1 MSGTKTIMRME
12 HIASTLVLA
21 LTVTINTACTT
32 VSPRNPAPLTGDA
45 PAEIP
50 GIKNA
55 RFWGDDAPSFYDQR
69 LKTLTKGDARRTHP
83 ALYGRHHN
91 YLALSGGGQNG
102 AFGAGILN
110 GWTASGTRPEFQ
122 IVTGISTGA
131 LAAPFAFLGPSYDQQ
146 LKEVYTTIKT
156 EDIMTPRNWFS
167 VLLSDAVADSE
178 PLLNVIGRYITDDV
192 VEEIAAE
199 HRKGRR
205 LYIGTTDLDRMRPR
219 IWNIGR
225 IAASGQPGAKE
236 LIQKVML
243 ASASVPG
250 AFPPVRIH
258 VESDGK
264 KYDELHADGG
274 TTSQVFVYPSE
285 IDWRKVLKTFNVP
298 DPVRIY
304 VIRNAS
310 LKPEP
315 EHVKP
320 WIVPIS
326 GRSISSLI
334 RTQGIGDLYH
344 IYVTARRDKADYNLA
359 YIPDDFQKTSSEP
372 FDTEYMNH
380 LFNLG
385 YNLAKDGYPW
395 KKTPPHWLE

>member
-1 MSGTKTIMRME
+1 MKQIGL
-12 HIASTLVLA
+12 TLVLA
-21 LTVTINTACTT
+21 LTVIINSACTS
-32 VSPRNPAPLTGDA
+32 VMPRNPAPLTGDA

-50 GIKNA
+50 GIENA
-55 RFWGDDAPSFYDQR
+55 RFWGDDVASFYDQR
-69 LKTLTKGDARRTHP
+69 LKNLSKSDARLTHP
-83 ALYGRHHN
+83 ALYGRPHH

-102 AFGAGILN
+102 AFGAGLLV
-110 GWTASGTRPEFQ
+110 GWTESGTRPEFQ

-131 LAAPFAFLGPSYDQQ
+131 LAAPFAFLGPAYDPK

-156 EDIMTPRNWFS
+156 EDIMNPRNWLS
-167 VLLSDAVADSE
+167 VLFSDAVADSE
-178 PLLNVIGRYITDDV
+178 PLLKMIASYITDDV
-192 VEEIAAE
+192 VEAIAAE

-205 LYIGTTDLDRMRPR
+205 LYIGTTDLDRMRPQ
-219 IWNIGR
+219 IWDIGV
-225 IAASGQPGAKE
+225 IANSGQPGAKE
-236 LIQKVML
+236 LIHKVLL
-243 ASASVPG
+243 ASASIPG
-250 AFPPVRIH
+250 AFPPVRMN

-264 KYDELHADGG
+264 QYDELHADGG

-285 IDWRKVLKTFNVP
+285 IDWRKVMKTFNVP

-320 WIVPIS
+320 WIVSIS
-326 GRSISSLI
+326 GRSLSSLI

-344 IYVTARRDKADYNLA
+344 IYVTARRDKADFNLA
-359 YIPDDFQKTSSEP
+359 YIPDDFKETSSEP

-395 KKTPPHWLE
+395 HKTPPYWVK

>member
-1 MSGTKTIMRME
+1 MKQIVFAL
-12 HIASTLVLA
+12 ILA
-21 LTVTINTACTT
+21 LTTITNTACTT
-32 VSPRNPAPLTGDA
+32 VMPRNPAPLTGDA

-50 GIKNA
+50 GIENA
-55 RFWGDDAPSFYDQR
+55 RFWGDDVPSFYDQR
-69 LKTLTKGDARRTHP
+69 LKTLSKSDARRTHP
-83 ALYGRHHN
+83 ALYGRPHH

-102 AFGAGILN
+102 AFGAGLLV
-110 GWTASGTRPEFQ
+110 GWTASGSRPEFQ

-131 LAAPFAFLGPSYDQQ
+131 LAAPFAFLGPSYDHK

-156 EDIMTPRNWFS
+156 EDIMKPRNWLS
-167 VLLSDAVADSE
+167 VLFSDAVADSE
-178 PLLNVIGRYITDDV
+178 PLLIMIACQITDDV
-192 VEEIAAE
+192 VDAIAAE

-205 LYIGTTDLDRMRPR
+205 LYIGTTDLDRMRPQV
-219 IWNIGR
+219 WDIGT
-225 IAASGQPGAKE
+225 IANSGHPGAKE
-236 LIQKVML
+236 LIHKVLL
-243 ASASVPG
+243 ASASIPG
-250 AFPPVRIH
+250 AFPPVRIN

-264 KYDELHADGG
+264 IYDELHADGG

-285 IDWRKVLKTFNVP
+285 IDWRKILKMFNVP

-310 LKPEP
+310 LKPEA
-315 EHVKP
+315 EHVDP

-359 YIPDDFQKTSSEP
+359 YIPDDFHEKSSEP

-385 YNLAKDGYPW
+385 YNLAREGYPW
-395 KKTPPHWLE
+395 HKTPPNWVE